1 MFNAPMGRARDHL
14 RWDAEQLWLQ
24 LQPLLP
30 DLSVEVLAH
39 TDSTNAQLIE
49 RARISGGRRD
59 EPVTVPGQL
68 DVRSRDGDTTP
79 LGRRTG
85 DTSPC
90 LLVAETQTRGRGR
103 QGKVWHSSPAAS
115 LTFSLA
121 LPLAPADW
129 SGLSL
134 AVGVALA
141 QALDAGLPPGS
152 QPPIGLKW
160 PNDLWF
166 VDAPGVGRKL
176 GGTLI
181 ETVAVGPRRMAVIGV
196 GLNVLP
202 LSLRDLSTGYACLH
216 ERDAAISAPRAL
228 HMVALPLVQALLR
241 FERDG
246 LAPFAAA
253 FAERDLLR
261 GHAVVT
267 SLPQLPGGV
276 ADGIDARGAL
286 RLLTPD
292 TPGGVELLTGG
303 EVSVRSASMQP
314 PAPEAD

>member
-1 MFNAPMGRARDHL
+1 MRTVSPKAMNGVFGAPCSSASTVRRSVKHD
-14 RWDAEQLWLQ
+14 D
-24 LQPLLP
+24 PLAVSSL
-30 DLSVEVLAH
+30 VETDWALA
-39 TDSTNAQLIE
+39 
-49 RARISGGRRD
+49 
-59 EPVTVPGQL
+59 
-68 DVRSRDGDTTP
+68 
-79 LGRRTG
+79 TG
-85 DTSPC
+85 
-90 LLVAETQTRGRGR
+90 
-103 QGKVWHSSPAAS
+103 AS
-115 LTFSLA
+115 LTA
-121 LPLAPADW
+121 LT
-129 SGLSL
+129 
-134 AVGVALA
+134 V
-141 QALDAGLPPGS
+141 
-152 QPPIGLKW
+152 
-160 PNDLWF
+160 
-166 VDAPGVGRKL
+166 
-176 GGTLI
+176 I

-303 EVSVRSASMQP
+303 
-314 PAPEAD
+314 